1 MTGKLK
7 FKGKDVE
14 EAIANASEKMKV
26 PREQLDITI
35 ESPGSDGIF
44 GLCRKSAV
52 ISASM
57 KKKMAAEPE
66 ETPDQAW
73 AGDENSEAESG
84 PAEAEEGEAAPDR
97 GDLVDDD
104 REGAVA
110 YTDKESKK
118 VEIEEGPLPREI
130 QEHLKSDLHKLLEFM
145 AMPSEVEC
153 REEDNKTVLYISG
166 DSESDLV
173 ADKGQLL
180 DSLEY
185 LLGRMAGRRYPQ
197 KLSFSLDAGNF
208 RASRKTE
215 LEKLALKLSAEV
227 KETGKTRTISP
238 LNPSERRIV
247 HMLLQQDNVI
257 RSRSVGNGLFKK
269 ILIYL
274 PGKAR
279 KQRKQKDEA
288 KGQKTG
294 DSENL

>member
-1 MTGKLK
+1 MTRKLK

-14 EAIANASEKMKV
+14 EAINTAVEKMKA

-52 ISASM
+52 IYASQ
-57 KKKMAAEPE
+57 KEEVKEPEEVREPE
-66 ETPDQAW
+66 ETPEQVGEENKKDQEVETEEKDRAQ
-73 AGDENSEAESG
+73 ESKG
-84 PAEAEEGEAAPDR
+84 PEEGDTWEETAGPSEKNGKR
-97 GDLVDDD
+97 LETG
-104 REGAVA
+104 
-110 YTDKESKK
+110 
-118 VEIEEGPLPREI
+118 EGPLPLEI
-130 QEHLKSDLHKLLEFM
+130 QEHLKGDLEKLLELM

-166 DSESDLV
+166 ESEEDLT

-185 LLGRMAGRRYPQ
+185 LLGRMAGRKHPQ
-197 KLSFSLDAGNF
+197 RLSFSLDAGKF
-208 RASRKTE
+208 RASRKVE
-215 LEKLALKLSAEV
+215 LEELALKLTTEV

-247 HMLLQQDNVI
+247 HMLLQQDTTI

-279 KQRKQKDEA
+279 KQRKQKTE
-288 KGQKTG
+288 
-294 DSENL
+294 S

>member
-14 EAIANASEKMKV
+14 EAITKASEKMKV
-26 PREQLDITI
+26 PREKLNITI
-35 ESPGSDGIF
+35 ESPGSNGIF

-52 ISASM
+52 IYASM
-57 KKKMAAEPE
+57 KRGAPEQE

-73 AGDENSEAESG
+73 AGKEAPETESGQAES
-84 PAEAEEGEAAPDR
+84 EEGGAAPDSVSP
-97 GDLVDDD
+97 VDDD
-104 REGAVA
+104 REETAGS
-110 YTDKESKK
+110 TDKEGKK
-118 VEIEEGPLPREI
+118 VELEEGPLPREI
-130 QEHLKSDLHKLLEFM
+130 QEHLKRDLQKLLEFM

-185 LLGRMAGRRYPQ
+185 LLGRMAGRKYPQ

-208 RASRKTE
+208 RASRKAE

-288 KGQKTG
+288 KGQKAG